1 MDSKAESG
9 GERMSTETNRSRR
22 EAWAEAVKPIVESI
36 EARGDEA
43 LLEWT
48 RQFDGVDRIESVDL
62 SRFTP
67 PAAYAELT
75 EALTLAAERIRA
87 FHAHQVRQDDVFEDT
102 MFRLGRRYMPLD
114 SVGVYVPGGTAV
126 YPSSVL
132 MNIIPAKVA
141 GVKRVVMVTP
151 PKADGIDISLLIA
164 AKIAGADECFLVG
177 GAQAVAALAYGT
189 ETIRPVDKIVGPGN
203 AYVATAKAL
212 VSHIVGIDS
221 VAGPSEVLI
230 VADET
235 ANPKWVAA
243 DLLAQAEHDVEATA
257 IALVTTE
264 TLRDEV
270 EQELERQLALLPRQD
285 IAREALKRGGVLY
298 RSLEEAIEY
307 ANTMAA
313 EHVQLAVKDPE
324 QLMKSI
330 RHGGSFFL
338 GHEAAEAFGD
348 YIAGPNHVL
357 PTSGTA
363 RFSSGLSVDDFY
375 RRQTFLEMTELD
387 ETITKAAIRI
397 AEQEQLEGH
406 ARAMAVRMED
416 V

>member
-1 MDSKAESG
+1 
-9 GERMSTETNRSRR
+9 MSTETNRSRR
-22 EAWAEAVKPIVESI
+22 EAWAEAVKPIVEAV

-48 RQFDGVDRIESVDL
+48 RQFDGVDQIESVDL
-62 SRFTP
+62 SRFIP

-230 VADET
+230 IADET

-264 TLRDEV
+264 MLRDEV
-270 EQELERQLALLPRQD
+270 EQELERQLSLLPRQE
-285 IAREALKRGGVLY
+285 IARESLKRGGVIV
-298 RSLEEAIEY
+298 RSLEDAIAY

-324 QLMKSI
+324 TLMRAI

-397 AEQEQLEGH
+397 AKQEQLEGH

>member
-1 MDSKAESG
+1 
-9 GERMSTETNRSRR
+9 MSTETNRSRR

-230 VADET
+230 IADET

-270 EQELERQLALLPRQD
+270 EQELERQLSLLPRQE
-285 IAREALKRGGVLY
+285 IARESLKRGGVIV
-298 RSLEEAIEY
+298 RSLEDAIDY

-324 QLMKSI
+324 TLMRAI

-387 ETITKAAIRI
+387 EAITKAAIRI
-397 AEQEQLEGH
+397 AKQEQLEGH

>member
-1 MDSKAESG
+1 
-9 GERMSTETNRSRR
+9 MSTETNRSRR

-48 RQFDGVDRIESVDL
+48 RQFDGVDQIESVDL

-87 FHAHQVRQDDVFEDT
+87 FHARQVRQDDVFEDT

-164 AKIAGADECFLVG
+164 AKIAGADECFLIG

-230 VADET
+230 IADET

-264 TLRDEV
+264 ALRNEV
-270 EQELERQLALLPRQD
+270 EQELERQLSLLPRQE
-285 IAREALKRGGVLY
+285 IARESLKRGGVLY
-298 RSLEEAIEY
+298 KSLEDAIEY

-324 QLMKSI
+324 VLMRAI

-397 AEQEQLEGH
+397 AKQEQLEGH

>member
-1 MDSKAESG
+1 MNG
-9 GERMSTETNRSRR
+9 QTNRTRR
-22 EAWAEAVKPIVESI
+22 EQWAEAVKPILESV
-36 EARGDEA
+36 EARGDAA

-48 RQFDGVDRIESVDL
+48 KQFDGVDVIETVDL
-62 SRFTP
+62 ETFEP
-67 PAAYAELT
+67 PEAYRELT
-75 EALTLAAERIRA
+75 EALTLAAKRIRT
-87 FHAHQVRQDDVFEDT
+87 FHARQQRQDDVFEDE
-102 MFRLGRRYMPLD
+102 MFRLGRRFMPLD

-151 PKADGIDISLLIA
+151 PKQGGIDLSLLIA
-164 AKIAGADECFLVG
+164 AKIAGADECYLVG
-177 GAQAVAALAYGT
+177 GAQAVAALAFGT
-189 ETIRPVDKIVGPGN
+189 ETISAVDKIVGPGN
-203 AYVATAKAL
+203 AYVATAKSL
-212 VSHIVGIDS
+212 VSHFVGIDS

-230 VADET
+230 IADET
-235 ANPKWVAA
+235 ANPRWVAA

-257 IALVTTE
+257 LALVTTS
-264 TLRDEV
+264 
-270 EQELERQLALLPRQD
+270 EQAEAIRSELDKQLLDLPRRD
-285 IAREALKRGGVLY
+285 IAVEALKRGGVLVKTKAA
-298 RSLEEAIEY
+298 AIRY
-307 ANTMAA
+307 ANDMAA
-313 EHVQLAVKDPE
+313 EHVQLAVTDPADYMA
-324 QLMKSI
+324 QI

-375 RRQTFLEMTELD
+375 RRQTFLEMTAID
-387 ETITKAAIRI
+387 EAVTRAAIRI
-397 AEQEQLEGH
+397 ARQEQLEGH
-406 ARAMAVRMED
+406 ARAMAVRLED

>member
-1 MDSKAESG
+1 
-9 GERMSTETNRSRR
+9 MSQETTRSRR
-22 EAWAEAVKPIVESI
+22 EAWMDAVKPILEAIERDGDRALIEYTHRFDQVETI
-36 EARGDEA
+36 ER
-43 LLEWT
+43 
-48 RQFDGVDRIESVDL
+48 VDL
-62 SRFTP
+62 SAFTP
-67 PAAYAELT
+67 PIAYQELT
-75 EALTLAAERIRA
+75 DALTLAADRIRA
-87 FHAHQVRQDDVFEDT
+87 FHERQVRPTDEFEDD

-132 MNIIPAKVA
+132 MNVIPAKVA
-141 GVKRVVMVTP
+141 GVSRIVMVTP
-151 PKADGIDISLLIA
+151 PKPDGIDISLLIA
-164 AKIAGADECFLVG
+164 AKIAGADECILIG
-177 GAQAVAALAYGT
+177 GAQAIGALAYGT
-189 ETIRPVDKIVGPGN
+189 ESIRPVDKIVGPGN
-203 AYVATAKAL
+203 AYVATAKSL

-230 VADET
+230 LADET

-257 IALVTTE
+257 LAVVTTE
-264 TLRDEV
+264 TMAQAINEEV
-270 EQELERQLALLPRQD
+270 TRQLSTLPRQD
-285 IAREALKRGGVLY
+285 IAQEALKRGGVVVK
-298 RSLEEAIEY
+298 SLDDAIDY
-307 ANTMAA
+307 ANEVAA
-313 EHVQLAVKDPE
+313 EHVQLAVNDPDDV
-324 QLMKSI
+324 MRRI

-375 RRQTFLEMTELD
+375 RRQTFLQLHDLD
-387 ETITKAAIRI
+387 EQITKAAIRI
-397 AEQEQLEGH
+397 ARQEQLEGH
-406 ARAMAVRMED
+406 ARAMAVRLED

>member
-1 MDSKAESG
+1 
-9 GERMSTETNRSRR
+9 MSTETNRTRR
-22 EAWAEAVKPIVESI
+22 ESWAEAVKPILEAVESN
-36 EARGDEA
+36 GDEA
-43 LLEWT
+43 LLAFT
-48 RQFDGVDRIESVDL
+48 KKFDGVDKIETVDL
-62 SRFTP
+62 TTFTP
-67 PAAYAELT
+67 PEAYAELT
-75 EALTLAAERIRA
+75 EALTLAAERIRT
-87 FHAHQVRQDDVFEDT
+87 FHERQRRQDDVYEDG
-102 MFRLGRRYMPLD
+102 MFRLGRRFMALD

-151 PKADGIDISLLIA
+151 PKQDGIDLSLLIA
-164 AKIAGADECFLVG
+164 AKIAGADECYLVG
-177 GAQAVAALAYGT
+177 GAQAVAALAFGT
-189 ETIRPVDKIVGPGN
+189 ETIQPVDKIVGPGN
-203 AYVATAKAL
+203 AYVATAKSL

-230 VADET
+230 IADET

-257 IALVTTE
+257 LALVTT
-264 TLRDEV
+264 DELA
-270 EQELERQLALLPRQD
+270 EAIRQELDRQLAELPRRD
-285 IAREALKRGGVLY
+285 IAIEAMKRGGVLVKTKA
-298 RSLEEAIEY
+298 EAIRY
-307 ANTMAA
+307 ANEMAA
-313 EHVQLAVKDPE
+313 EHVQLAVIDPE
-324 QLMKSI
+324 DYMQAI

-375 RRQTFLEMTELD
+375 RRQTFLQMTELD
-387 ETITKAAIRI
+387 ERITRAAIRI
-397 AEQEQLEGH
+397 AQQEQLDGH
-406 ARAMAVRMED
+406 ARAMAVRLED

>member
-1 MDSKAESG
+1 
-9 GERMSTETNRSRR
+9 MSTETNRARR
-22 EAWAEAVKPIVESI
+22 ESWAEAVKPILEAVESN
-36 EARGDEA
+36 GDEA
-43 LLEWT
+43 LLAFT
-48 RQFDGVDRIESVDL
+48 KKFDGVDKIETVDL
-62 SRFTP
+62 TTFTP
-67 PAAYAELT
+67 PDAYAELT
-75 EALTLAAERIRA
+75 EALTLAAERIRT
-87 FHAHQVRQDDVFEDT
+87 FHSRQRRQDDVYEDE
-102 MFRLGRRYMPLD
+102 MFRLGRRFMPLD

-151 PKADGIDISLLIA
+151 PKQDGIDLSLLIA
-164 AKIAGADECFLVG
+164 AKIAGADECYLVG
-177 GAQAVAALAYGT
+177 GAQAVAALAFGT
-189 ETIRPVDKIVGPGN
+189 ETIQPVDKIVGPGN
-203 AYVATAKAL
+203 AYVATAKSL

-230 VADET
+230 IADET
-235 ANPKWVAA
+235 AHPKWVAA

-257 IALVTTE
+257 LALVPTAE
-264 TLRDEV
+264 LAEAIR
-270 EQELERQLALLPRQD
+270 QELERQLAELPRRD
-285 IAREALKRGGVLY
+285 IAIEAMKRGGVLVKTKA
-298 RSLEEAIEY
+298 EAIRY
-307 ANTMAA
+307 ANEMAA
-313 EHVQLAVKDPE
+313 EHVQLAVADPE
-324 QLMKSI
+324 DYMQAI

-375 RRQTFLEMTELD
+375 RRQTFLQMTELD
-387 ETITKAAIRI
+387 ERITRAAIRI
-397 AEQEQLEGH
+397 AQQEQLDGH

>member
-1 MDSKAESG
+1 
-9 GERMSTETNRSRR
+9 MSTDTNRSRR

-36 EARGDEA
+36 ETRGDEA

-48 RQFDGVDRIESVDL
+48 RQFDGVDKIESVDL

-67 PAAYAELT
+67 PAAFAELT

-87 FHAHQVRQDDVFEDT
+87 FHSHQVRQDDVFEDT

-270 EQELERQLALLPRQD
+270 ERELERQLALLPRQD

-397 AEQEQLEGH
+397 AKQEQLEGH

>member
-1 MDSKAESG
+1 
-9 GERMSTETNRSRR
+9 MSSQNRTRR
-22 EAWAEAVKPIVESI
+22 ETWAEAVKPILEAI
-36 EARGDEA
+36 ETRGDEA
-43 LLEWT
+43 LLEYT
-48 RQFDGVDRIESVDL
+48 VKFDGVNQIEAVDL
-62 SRFTP
+62 TTFTP
-67 PAAYAELT
+67 PPAYDELT
-75 EALTLAAERIRA
+75 DALTLAAERIRA
-87 FHAHQVRQDDVFEDT
+87 FHERQRRDDDVFEDE
-102 MFRLGRRYMPLD
+102 MFRLGRRYMPLN

-132 MNIIPAKVA
+132 MNVIPAKVA

-151 PKADGIDISLLIA
+151 PKPDGIDVSLLIA
-164 AKIAGADECFLVG
+164 AKIAGADECYLVG
-177 GAQAVAALAYGT
+177 GAQAVAALAFGT

-230 VADET
+230 IADET

-257 IALVTTE
+257 LALVSTDRMARAVKE
-264 TLRDEV
+264 
-270 EQELERQLALLPRQD
+270 ELARQLSDLPRRD
-285 IAREALKRGGVLY
+285 IAIEALERGGVVVK
-298 RSLEEAIEY
+298 SKDEAIRQ
-307 ANTMAA
+307 ANEMAA
-313 EHVQLAVKDPE
+313 EHVQLAVENPDDY
-324 QLMKSI
+324 MKQI

-375 RRQTFLEMTELD
+375 RRQTFLQMTELD
-387 ETITKAAIRI
+387 ETVTRAAIRI
-397 AEQEQLEGH
+397 AKQEQLEGH
-406 ARAMAVRMED
+406 ARAMAARLED

>member
-1 MDSKAESG
+1 
-9 GERMSTETNRSRR
+9 MSTETNRTRR
-22 EAWAEAVKPIVESI
+22 ESWVEVVKPILEAVESN
-36 EARGDEA
+36 GDEA
-43 LLEWT
+43 LLAFT
-48 RQFDGVDRIESVDL
+48 KKFDGVDKIETVDL
-62 SRFTP
+62 TTFTP
-67 PAAYAELT
+67 PEAYAELT
-75 EALTLAAERIRA
+75 EALTLAAERIRT
-87 FHAHQVRQDDVFEDT
+87 FHERQRRQDDVYEDG
-102 MFRLGRRYMPLD
+102 MFRLGRRFMALD

-151 PKADGIDISLLIA
+151 PKQDGIDLSLLIA
-164 AKIAGADECFLVG
+164 AKIAGADECYLVG
-177 GAQAVAALAYGT
+177 GAQAVAALAFGT
-189 ETIRPVDKIVGPGN
+189 ETIQPVDKIVGPGN
-203 AYVATAKAL
+203 AYVATAKSL

-230 VADET
+230 IADET

-257 IALVTTE
+257 LALVTT
-264 TLRDEV
+264 DELAV
-270 EQELERQLALLPRQD
+270 AIRQELERQLAELPRRD
-285 IAREALKRGGVLY
+285 IAIEAMKRGGVLVKTKH
-298 RSLEEAIEY
+298 EAIRY
-307 ANTMAA
+307 ANEMAA
-313 EHVQLAVKDPE
+313 EHVQLAVADPE
-324 QLMKSI
+324 DYMQAI

-375 RRQTFLEMTELD
+375 RRQTFLQMTELD
-387 ETITKAAIRI
+387 ERITRAAIRI
-397 AEQEQLEGH
+397 AQQEQLDGH
-406 ARAMAVRMED
+406 ARAMAVRLED

>member
-1 MDSKAESG
+1 
-9 GERMSTETNRSRR
+9 MSTETNRTRR
-22 EAWAEAVKPIVESI
+22 ESWVEVVKPILEAVESN
-36 EARGDEA
+36 GDEA
-43 LLEWT
+43 LLAFTKKFE
-48 RQFDGVDRIESVDL
+48 GVDKIETVDL
-62 SRFTP
+62 TTFTP
-67 PAAYAELT
+67 PEAYAELT
-75 EALTLAAERIRA
+75 EALTLAAERIRT
-87 FHAHQVRQDDVFEDT
+87 FHERQRRQDDVYEDGI
-102 MFRLGRRYMPLD
+102 FRLGRRFMALD

-151 PKADGIDISLLIA
+151 PKQDGIDLSLLIA
-164 AKIAGADECFLVG
+164 AKIAGADECYLVG
-177 GAQAVAALAYGT
+177 GAQAVAALAFGT
-189 ETIRPVDKIVGPGN
+189 ETIQPVDKIVGPGN
-203 AYVATAKAL
+203 AYVATAKSL

-230 VADET
+230 IADET

-257 IALVTTE
+257 LALVTT
-264 TLRDEV
+264 DELAV
-270 EQELERQLALLPRQD
+270 AIRQELERQLAELPRRD
-285 IAREALKRGGVLY
+285 IAIEAMKRGGVLVKTKD
-298 RSLEEAIEY
+298 EAIRY
-307 ANTMAA
+307 ANEMAA
-313 EHVQLAVKDPE
+313 EHVQLAVADPE
-324 QLMKSI
+324 DYMQAI

-375 RRQTFLEMTELD
+375 RRQTFLQMTELD
-387 ETITKAAIRI
+387 ERITRAAIRI
-397 AEQEQLEGH
+397 AQQEQLDGH
-406 ARAMAVRMED
+406 ARAMAVRLED

>member
-1 MDSKAESG
+1 
-9 GERMSTETNRSRR
+9 MSTETDRSRR
-22 EAWAEAVKPIVESI
+22 EAWAEVVKPIVESI

-43 LLEWT
+43 LIEWMK
-48 RQFDGVDRIESVDL
+48 QFDGVDRIELVDL
-62 SRFTP
+62 ASFNP
-67 PAAYAELT
+67 PVAYAELT

-87 FHAHQVRQDDVFEDT
+87 FHARQVRQDDVFEDT

-164 AKIAGADECFLVG
+164 AKIAGADECFLIG

-230 VADET
+230 IADET

-264 TLRDEV
+264 TLRNEV
-270 EQELERQLALLPRQD
+270 EQELERQLVLLPRQD
-285 IAREALKRGGVLY
+285 IARESLKRGGVLY
-298 RSLEEAIEY
+298 RTIEDAIEY

-324 QLMKSI
+324 KLMQSI

-397 AEQEQLEGH
+397 AKQEQLEGH

>member
-1 MDSKAESG
+1 
-9 GERMSTETNRSRR
+9 MSTETNRTRR
-22 EAWAEAVKPIVESI
+22 ESWAEAVKPILEAVESN
-36 EARGDEA
+36 GDEA
-43 LLEWT
+43 LLAFT
-48 RQFDGVDRIESVDL
+48 KKFDGVDKIETVDL
-62 SRFTP
+62 KTFTP
-67 PAAYAELT
+67 PEAYAELT
-75 EALTLAAERIRA
+75 KALTLAAERIRT
-87 FHAHQVRQDDVFEDT
+87 FHVRQRRQDDVYEDE
-102 MFRLGRRYMPLD
+102 MFRLGRRFMPLD

-151 PKADGIDISLLIA
+151 PKQDGIDLSLLIA
-164 AKIAGADECFLVG
+164 AKIAGADECYLVG
-177 GAQAVAALAYGT
+177 GAQAVAALAFGT
-189 ETIRPVDKIVGPGN
+189 ETIQPVDKIVGPGN
-203 AYVATAKAL
+203 AYVATAKSL

-230 VADET
+230 IADET
-235 ANPKWVAA
+235 ASPRWVAA

-257 IALVTTE
+257 LALVSTE
-264 TLRDEV
+264 ELAESIR
-270 EQELERQLALLPRQD
+270 QELDRQLAELPRRD
-285 IAREALKRGGVLY
+285 IAIEAMKRGGVLVKTKA
-298 RSLEEAIEY
+298 EAIRY
-307 ANTMAA
+307 ANEMAA
-313 EHVQLAVKDPE
+313 EHVQLAVADPE
-324 QLMKSI
+324 DYMQAI

-375 RRQTFLEMTELD
+375 RRQTFLQMTELD
-387 ETITKAAIRI
+387 ERITRAAIRI
-397 AEQEQLEGH
+397 AQQEQLDGH
-406 ARAMAVRMED
+406 ARAMAVRLED

>member
-1 MDSKAESG
+1 
-9 GERMSTETNRSRR
+9 MSTETNRARR
-22 EAWAEAVKPIVESI
+22 ESWAEAVKPILEAVESN
-36 EARGDEA
+36 GDEA
-43 LLEWT
+43 LLAFT
-48 RQFDGVDRIESVDL
+48 KKFDGVDKIETVDL
-62 SRFTP
+62 TTFTP
-67 PAAYAELT
+67 PDAYAELT
-75 EALTLAAERIRA
+75 EALTLAAERIRT
-87 FHAHQVRQDDVFEDT
+87 FHSRQRRQDDVYEDE
-102 MFRLGRRYMPLD
+102 MFRLGRRFMPLD

-151 PKADGIDISLLIA
+151 PKQDGIDLSLLIA
-164 AKIAGADECFLVG
+164 AKIAGADECYLVG
-177 GAQAVAALAYGT
+177 GAQAVAALAFGT
-189 ETIRPVDKIVGPGN
+189 ETIQPVDKIVGPGN
-203 AYVATAKAL
+203 AYVATAKSL

-230 VADET
+230 IADET

-257 IALVTTE
+257 LALVTTGE
-264 TLRDEV
+264 LAEAIR
-270 EQELERQLALLPRQD
+270 QELERQLAELPRRD
-285 IAREALKRGGVLY
+285 IAIEAMKRGGVLVKTKA
-298 RSLEEAIEY
+298 EAIRY
-307 ANTMAA
+307 ANEMAA
-313 EHVQLAVKDPE
+313 EHVQLAVADPE
-324 QLMKSI
+324 DYMQAI

-375 RRQTFLEMTELD
+375 RRQTFLQMTELD
-387 ETITKAAIRI
+387 ERITRAAIRI
-397 AEQEQLEGH
+397 AQQEQLDGH
-406 ARAMAVRMED
+406 ARAMAVRLED

>member
-1 MDSKAESG
+1 
-9 GERMSTETNRSRR
+9 MSTETNRSRR

-189 ETIRPVDKIVGPGN
+189 EAIRPVDKIVGPGN

>member
-1 MDSKAESG
+1 
-9 GERMSTETNRSRR
+9 MSTETNRTRR
-22 EAWAEAVKPIVESI
+22 ESWAEAVKPILEAVESN
-36 EARGDEA
+36 GDEA
-43 LLEWT
+43 LLAFT
-48 RQFDGVDRIESVDL
+48 RKYDGVDKIETVDL
-62 SRFTP
+62 TTFTP
-67 PAAYAELT
+67 PEAYAELT
-75 EALTLAAERIRA
+75 EALTLAAERIRT
-87 FHAHQVRQDDVFEDT
+87 FHERQRRQDDVYEDG
-102 MFRLGRRYMPLD
+102 MFRLGRRFMALD

-151 PKADGIDISLLIA
+151 PKQDGIDLSLLIA
-164 AKIAGADECFLVG
+164 AKIAGADECYLVG
-177 GAQAVAALAYGT
+177 GAQAVAALAFGT
-189 ETIRPVDKIVGPGN
+189 ETIQPVDKIVGPGN
-203 AYVATAKAL
+203 AYVATAKSL

-230 VADET
+230 IADET

-257 IALVTTE
+257 LALVTT
-264 TLRDEV
+264 DELA
-270 EQELERQLALLPRQD
+270 EAIRQELDRQLAELPRRD
-285 IAREALKRGGVLY
+285 IAIEAMKRGGVLVKTKA
-298 RSLEEAIEY
+298 EAIRY
-307 ANTMAA
+307 ANEMAA
-313 EHVQLAVKDPE
+313 EHVQLAVADPE
-324 QLMKSI
+324 DYMQAI

-375 RRQTFLEMTELD
+375 RRQTFLQMTELD
-387 ETITKAAIRI
+387 ERITRAAIRI
-397 AEQEQLEGH
+397 AQQEQLDGH
-406 ARAMAVRMED
+406 ARAMAVRLED

>member
-1 MDSKAESG
+1 
-9 GERMSTETNRSRR
+9 MSSQNRTRR
-22 EAWAEAVKPIVESI
+22 ETWAEAVKPILEAI
-36 EARGDEA
+36 ETRGDEA
-43 LLEWT
+43 LLEYT
-48 RQFDGVDRIESVDL
+48 VKFDGVNRIEVVDL
-62 SRFTP
+62 TTFTP
-67 PAAYAELT
+67 PPAYDELT
-75 EALTLAAERIRA
+75 DALTLAAERIRA
-87 FHAHQVRQDDVFEDT
+87 FHERQRRDDDVFEDE

-132 MNIIPAKVA
+132 MNVIPAKVA

-151 PKADGIDISLLIA
+151 PKPDGIDVSLLIA
-164 AKIAGADECFLVG
+164 AKIAGADECYLVG
-177 GAQAVAALAYGT
+177 GAQAVAALAFGT

-230 VADET
+230 IADET

-257 IALVTTE
+257 LALVSTDRMARAVKE
-264 TLRDEV
+264 
-270 EQELERQLALLPRQD
+270 ELARQLSDLPRRD
-285 IAREALKRGGVLY
+285 IAIEALERGGVVVK
-298 RSLEEAIEY
+298 SKDEAIRQ
-307 ANTMAA
+307 ANEMAA
-313 EHVQLAVKDPE
+313 EHVQLAVENPDDY
-324 QLMKSI
+324 MKQI

-375 RRQTFLEMTELD
+375 RRQTFLQMTELD
-387 ETITKAAIRI
+387 ETVTRAAIRI
-397 AEQEQLEGH
+397 AKQEQLEGH
-406 ARAMAVRMED
+406 ARAMAARLED

>member
-1 MDSKAESG
+1 
-9 GERMSTETNRSRR
+9 MSTETNRSRR

-48 RQFDGVDRIESVDL
+48 KQFDGVDRIESVDL
-62 SRFTP
+62 ARFNP
-67 PAAYAELT
+67 PVAYAELT

-87 FHAHQVRQDDVFEDT
+87 FHARQVRQDDVFEDT

-164 AKIAGADECFLVG
+164 AKIAGADECFLIG

-189 ETIRPVDKIVGPGN
+189 ETIRSVDKIVGPGN

-230 VADET
+230 IADET

-257 IALVTTE
+257 IALVTSE
-264 TLRDEV
+264 TLRDQI
-270 EQELERQLALLPRQD
+270 EQELEQQLALLPRQD
-285 IAREALKRGGVLY
+285 IARDSLKRGGVLY
-298 RSLEEAIEY
+298 RTIEDAIEY

-324 QLMKSI
+324 ALMRAI

-397 AEQEQLEGH
+397 AKQEQLEGH

>member
-1 MDSKAESG
+1 
-9 GERMSTETNRSRR
+9 MSTETNRTRR
-22 EAWAEAVKPIVESI
+22 ESWAEAVKPILEAVESN
-36 EARGDEA
+36 GDEA
-43 LLEWT
+43 LLAFT
-48 RQFDGVDRIESVDL
+48 RKYDGVDKIETVDL
-62 SRFTP
+62 TTFTP
-67 PAAYAELT
+67 PEAYAELT
-75 EALTLAAERIRA
+75 EALTLAAERIRT
-87 FHAHQVRQDDVFEDT
+87 FHERQRRQDDVYEDG
-102 MFRLGRRYMPLD
+102 MFRLGRRFMALD

-151 PKADGIDISLLIA
+151 PKQDGIDLSLLIA
-164 AKIAGADECFLVG
+164 AKIAGADECYLVG
-177 GAQAVAALAYGT
+177 GAQAVAALAFGT
-189 ETIRPVDKIVGPGN
+189 ETIQPVDKIVGPGN
-203 AYVATAKAL
+203 AYVATAKSL

-230 VADET
+230 IADET

-257 IALVTTE
+257 LALVTT
-264 TLRDEV
+264 DELA
-270 EQELERQLALLPRQD
+270 EAIRQELDRQLAELPRRD
-285 IAREALKRGGVLY
+285 IAIEAMKRGGVLVKTKA
-298 RSLEEAIEY
+298 EAIRY
-307 ANTMAA
+307 ANEMAA
-313 EHVQLAVKDPE
+313 EHVQLAVADPE
-324 QLMKSI
+324 DYMQAI

-387 ETITKAAIRI
+387 ERITRAAIRI
-397 AEQEQLEGH
+397 AQQEQLDGH
-406 ARAMAVRMED
+406 ARAMAVRLED

>member
-1 MDSKAESG
+1 
-9 GERMSTETNRSRR
+9 MSTETNRTRR
-22 EAWAEAVKPIVESI
+22 ESWVEVVKPILEAVESN
-36 EARGDEA
+36 GDEA
-43 LLEWT
+43 LLAFT
-48 RQFDGVDRIESVDL
+48 KKFDGVDKIETVDL
-62 SRFTP
+62 TTFTP
-67 PAAYAELT
+67 PEAYAELT
-75 EALTLAAERIRA
+75 EALTLAAERIRT
-87 FHAHQVRQDDVFEDT
+87 FHERQRRQDDVYEDGI
-102 MFRLGRRYMPLD
+102 FRLGRRFMALD

-151 PKADGIDISLLIA
+151 PKQDGIDLSLLIA
-164 AKIAGADECFLVG
+164 AKIAGADECYLVG
-177 GAQAVAALAYGT
+177 GAQAVAALAFGT
-189 ETIRPVDKIVGPGN
+189 ETIQPVDKIVGPGN
-203 AYVATAKAL
+203 AYVATAKSL

-230 VADET
+230 IADET

-257 IALVTTE
+257 LALVTT
-264 TLRDEV
+264 DELAV
-270 EQELERQLALLPRQD
+270 AIRQELERQLAELPRRD
-285 IAREALKRGGVLY
+285 IAIEAMKRGGVLVKTKD
-298 RSLEEAIEY
+298 EAIRY
-307 ANTMAA
+307 ANEMAA
-313 EHVQLAVKDPE
+313 EHVQLAVADPE
-324 QLMKSI
+324 DYMQVI

-375 RRQTFLEMTELD
+375 RRQTFLQMTELD
-387 ETITKAAIRI
+387 ERITRAAIRI
-397 AEQEQLEGH
+397 AQQEQLDGH
-406 ARAMAVRMED
+406 ARAMAVRLED

>member
-1 MDSKAESG
+1 
-9 GERMSTETNRSRR
+9 MSTETNRTRR
-22 EAWAEAVKPIVESI
+22 ESWAEAVKPILEAVESN
-36 EARGDEA
+36 GDEA
-43 LLEWT
+43 LLAFT
-48 RQFDGVDRIESVDL
+48 KKFDGVDKIETVDL
-62 SRFTP
+62 TTFTP
-67 PAAYAELT
+67 PEAYAELT
-75 EALTLAAERIRA
+75 EALTLAAERIRT
-87 FHAHQVRQDDVFEDT
+87 FHERQRRQDDVYEDG
-102 MFRLGRRYMPLD
+102 MFRLGRRFMALD

-151 PKADGIDISLLIA
+151 PKQDGIDLSLLIA
-164 AKIAGADECFLVG
+164 AKIAGADECYLVG
-177 GAQAVAALAYGT
+177 GAQAVAALAFGT
-189 ETIRPVDKIVGPGN
+189 ETIQPVDKIVGPGN
-203 AYVATAKAL
+203 AYVATAKSL

-230 VADET
+230 IADET

-257 IALVTTE
+257 LALVTTGE
-264 TLRDEV
+264 LAEAIR
-270 EQELERQLALLPRQD
+270 QELERQLAELPRRD
-285 IAREALKRGGVLY
+285 IAIEAMKRGGVLVKTKA
-298 RSLEEAIEY
+298 EAIRY
-307 ANTMAA
+307 ANEMAA
-313 EHVQLAVKDPE
+313 EHVQLAVADPE
-324 QLMKSI
+324 DYMQAI

-375 RRQTFLEMTELD
+375 RRQTFLQMTELD
-387 ETITKAAIRI
+387 ERITRAAIRI
-397 AEQEQLEGH
+397 AQQEQLDGH

>member
-1 MDSKAESG
+1 
-9 GERMSTETNRSRR
+9 MSTETNRARR
-22 EAWAEAVKPIVESI
+22 ESWAEAVKPILEAVESN
-36 EARGDEA
+36 GDEA
-43 LLEWT
+43 LLAFT
-48 RQFDGVDRIESVDL
+48 KKFDGVDKIETVDL
-62 SRFTP
+62 TTFTP
-67 PAAYAELT
+67 PDAYAELT
-75 EALTLAAERIRA
+75 EALTLAAERIRT
-87 FHAHQVRQDDVFEDT
+87 FHSRQRRQDDVYEDE
-102 MFRLGRRYMPLD
+102 MFRLGRRFMPLD

-151 PKADGIDISLLIA
+151 PKQDGIDLSLLIA
-164 AKIAGADECFLVG
+164 AKIAGADECYLVG
-177 GAQAVAALAYGT
+177 GAQAVAALAFGT
-189 ETIRPVDKIVGPGN
+189 ETIQPVDKIVGPGN
-203 AYVATAKAL
+203 AYVATAKSL

-230 VADET
+230 IADET
-235 ANPKWVAA
+235 AHPKWVAA

-257 IALVTTE
+257 LALVTTGE
-264 TLRDEV
+264 LAEAIR
-270 EQELERQLALLPRQD
+270 QELERQLAELPRRD
-285 IAREALKRGGVLY
+285 IAIEAMKRGGVLVKTKA
-298 RSLEEAIEY
+298 EAIRY
-307 ANTMAA
+307 ANEMAA
-313 EHVQLAVKDPE
+313 EHVQLAVADPE
-324 QLMKSI
+324 DYMQAI

-375 RRQTFLEMTELD
+375 RRQTFLQMTELD
-387 ETITKAAIRI
+387 ERITRAAIRI
-397 AEQEQLEGH
+397 AQQEQLDGH
-406 ARAMAVRMED
+406 ARAMAVRLED

>member
-1 MDSKAESG
+1 
-9 GERMSTETNRSRR
+9 MSTETNRARR
-22 EAWAEAVKPIVESI
+22 ESWAEAVKPILEAVESN
-36 EARGDEA
+36 GDEA
-43 LLEWT
+43 LLAFT
-48 RQFDGVDRIESVDL
+48 KKFDGVDRIETVDL
-62 SRFTP
+62 TTFSP
-67 PAAYAELT
+67 PEAYAELT
-75 EALTLAAERIRA
+75 EALKLAAERIRT
-87 FHAHQVRQDDVFEDT
+87 FHERQRRQDDVYEDG
-102 MFRLGRRYMPLD
+102 MFRLGRRFMPLD

-151 PKADGIDISLLIA
+151 PKQDGIDLSLLIA
-164 AKIAGADECFLVG
+164 AKIAGADECYLVG
-177 GAQAVAALAYGT
+177 GAQAVAALAFGT
-189 ETIRPVDKIVGPGN
+189 ETIQPVDKIVGPGN
-203 AYVATAKAL
+203 AYVATAKSL

-230 VADET
+230 IADET

-243 DLLAQAEHDVEATA
+243 DLLAQAEHDVEAMA
-257 IALVTTE
+257 LALVTT
-264 TLRDEV
+264 DELA
-270 EQELERQLALLPRQD
+270 EAIRQELERQLAELPRRD
-285 IAREALKRGGVLY
+285 IAIEAMKRGGVIVKTKA
-298 RSLEEAIEY
+298 EAIRY
-307 ANTMAA
+307 ANEMAA
-313 EHVQLAVKDPE
+313 EHVQLAVADPE
-324 QLMKSI
+324 DYMQAI

-375 RRQTFLEMTELD
+375 RRQTFLQMTELD
-387 ETITKAAIRI
+387 ERITRAAIRI
-397 AEQEQLEGH
+397 AKQEQLDGH
-406 ARAMAVRMED
+406 ARAMAVRLED

>member
-1 MDSKAESG
+1 
-9 GERMSTETNRSRR
+9 MSTETNRTRR
-22 EAWAEAVKPIVESI
+22 ESWAEAVKPILEAVESN
-36 EARGDEA
+36 GDEA
-43 LLEWT
+43 LLAFT
-48 RQFDGVDRIESVDL
+48 KKFDGVDKIETVDL
-62 SRFTP
+62 STFTP
-67 PAAYAELT
+67 PEAYAELT
-75 EALTLAAERIRA
+75 EALTLAAERIRT
-87 FHAHQVRQDDVFEDT
+87 FHERQRRQDDVYEDE
-102 MFRLGRRYMPLD
+102 MFRLGRRFMPLD

-151 PKADGIDISLLIA
+151 PKQDGIDLSLLIA
-164 AKIAGADECFLVG
+164 AKIAGADECYLVG
-177 GAQAVAALAYGT
+177 GAQAVAALAFGT
-189 ETIRPVDKIVGPGN
+189 ETIQPVDKIVGPGN
-203 AYVATAKAL
+203 AYVATAKSL

-230 VADET
+230 IADET

-257 IALVTTE
+257 LALVTTGE
-264 TLRDEV
+264 LAEAIR
-270 EQELERQLALLPRQD
+270 QELERQLAELPRRD
-285 IAREALKRGGVLY
+285 IAIEAMKRGGVLVKTKA
-298 RSLEEAIEY
+298 EAIRY
-307 ANTMAA
+307 ANEMAA
-313 EHVQLAVKDPE
+313 EHVQLAVADPE
-324 QLMKSI
+324 DYMQAI

-375 RRQTFLEMTELD
+375 RRQTFLQMTELD
-387 ETITKAAIRI
+387 ERITRAAIRI
-397 AEQEQLEGH
+397 AQQEQLDGH
-406 ARAMAVRMED
+406 ARAMAVRLED

>member
-1 MDSKAESG
+1 
-9 GERMSTETNRSRR
+9 MSTETNRTRR
-22 EAWAEAVKPIVESI
+22 ESWVEVVKPILEAVESN
-36 EARGDEA
+36 GDEA
-43 LLEWT
+43 LLAFT
-48 RQFDGVDRIESVDL
+48 KKFDGVDKIETVDL
-62 SRFTP
+62 TTFTP
-67 PAAYAELT
+67 PEAYAELT
-75 EALTLAAERIRA
+75 EALTLAAERIRT
-87 FHAHQVRQDDVFEDT
+87 FHERQRRQDDVYEDG
-102 MFRLGRRYMPLD
+102 MFRLGRRFMALD

-151 PKADGIDISLLIA
+151 PKQDGIDLSLLIA
-164 AKIAGADECFLVG
+164 AKIAGADECYLVG
-177 GAQAVAALAYGT
+177 GAQAVAALAFGT
-189 ETIRPVDKIVGPGN
+189 ETIQPVDKIVGPGN
-203 AYVATAKAL
+203 AYVATAKSL

-230 VADET
+230 IADET

-257 IALVTTE
+257 LALVTT
-264 TLRDEV
+264 DELA
-270 EQELERQLALLPRQD
+270 EAIRQELERQLAELPRRD
-285 IAREALKRGGVLY
+285 IAIEAMKRGGVLVKTKD
-298 RSLEEAIEY
+298 EAIRY
-307 ANTMAA
+307 ANEMAA
-313 EHVQLAVKDPE
+313 EHVQLAVADPE
-324 QLMKSI
+324 DYMQAI
-330 RHGGSFFL
+330 RHAGSFFL

-375 RRQTFLEMTELD
+375 RRQTFLQMTELD
-387 ETITKAAIRI
+387 ERITRAAIRI
-397 AEQEQLEGH
+397 AQQEQLDGH
-406 ARAMAVRMED
+406 ARAMAVRLED

>member
-1 MDSKAESG
+1 
-9 GERMSTETNRSRR
+9 MSTETNRSRR

-36 EARGDEA
+36 ETRGDEA

-48 RQFDGVDRIESVDL
+48 RQFDGVDKIETVDL

-87 FHAHQVRQDDVFEDT
+87 FHARQVRQDDMFEDT

-177 GAQAVAALAYGT
+177 GAQAIAALAYGT
-189 ETIRPVDKIVGPGN
+189 DTIHPVDKIVGPGN

-212 VSHIVGIDS
+212 VSDIVGIDS

-230 VADET
+230 IADET

-264 TLRDEV
+264 TLREEV
-270 EQELERQLALLPRQD
+270 EQELERQLSLLPRQE
-285 IAREALKRGGVLY
+285 IARESLKRGGVIV
-298 RSLEEAIEY
+298 RSLEDAIEY
-307 ANTMAA
+307 ANTIAA

-324 QLMKSI
+324 QVMKSI
-330 RHGGSFFL
+330 RHGGS
-338 GHEAAEAFGD
+338 
-348 YIAGPNHVL
+348 
-357 PTSGTA
+357 
-363 RFSSGLSVDDFY
+363 
-375 RRQTFLEMTELD
+375 
-387 ETITKAAIRI
+387 
-397 AEQEQLEGH
+397 
-406 ARAMAVRMED
+406 
-416 V
+416 

>member
-1 MDSKAESG
+1 
-9 GERMSTETNRSRR
+9 MSTETNRSRR
-22 EAWAEAVKPIVESI
+22 EAWAEAVKPIVEAV

-48 RQFDGVDRIESVDL
+48 RQFDGVDQIESVDL

-230 VADET
+230 IADET

-270 EQELERQLALLPRQD
+270 DQELERQLSLLPRQE
-285 IAREALKRGGVLY
+285 IARESLKRGGVIV
-298 RSLEEAIEY
+298 RSLEDAIEY

-313 EHVQLAVKDPE
+313 EHVQLAVKNPE
-324 QLMKSI
+324 MLMGAI

-387 ETITKAAIRI
+387 EAITKAAIRI
-397 AEQEQLEGH
+397 AKQEQLEGH

>member
-1 MDSKAESG
+1 
-9 GERMSTETNRSRR
+9 MSTETNRARR
-22 EAWAEAVKPIVESI
+22 ESWAEAVKPILEAVESN
-36 EARGDEA
+36 GDEA
-43 LLEWT
+43 LLAFT
-48 RQFDGVDRIESVDL
+48 KKFDGVDKIETVDL
-62 SRFTP
+62 TTFTP
-67 PAAYAELT
+67 PEAYAELT
-75 EALTLAAERIRA
+75 EALTLAAERIRT
-87 FHAHQVRQDDVFEDT
+87 FHERQLRQDDVYEDG
-102 MFRLGRRYMPLD
+102 MFRLGRRFMPLD

-151 PKADGIDISLLIA
+151 PKQDGIDLSLLIA
-164 AKIAGADECFLVG
+164 AKIAGADECYLVG
-177 GAQAVAALAYGT
+177 GAQAVAALAFGT
-189 ETIRPVDKIVGPGN
+189 ETIQPVDKIVGPGN
-203 AYVATAKAL
+203 AYVATAKSL

-230 VADET
+230 IADET

-243 DLLAQAEHDVEATA
+243 DLLAQAEHDIEATA
-257 IALVTTE
+257 LALVPTAE
-264 TLRDEV
+264 LAELIR
-270 EQELERQLALLPRQD
+270 QELNRQLDELPRRE
-285 IAREALKRGGVLY
+285 IAMEAMKRGGVLVKTKV
-298 RSLEEAIEY
+298 EAIRH
-307 ANTMAA
+307 ANEMAA
-313 EHVQLAVKDPE
+313 EHVQLAVADPE
-324 QLMKSI
+324 DYMQAI

-375 RRQTFLEMTELD
+375 RRQTFLQMTELD
-387 ETITKAAIRI
+387 ERITRAAIRI
-397 AEQEQLEGH
+397 AKQEQLDGH
-406 ARAMAVRMED
+406 ARAMAVRLEG

>member
-1 MDSKAESG
+1 
-9 GERMSTETNRSRR
+9 MSTETNRTRR
-22 EAWAEAVKPIVESI
+22 ESWAEAVKPILEAVESN
-36 EARGDEA
+36 GDEA
-43 LLEWT
+43 LLAFT
-48 RQFDGVDRIESVDL
+48 KKFDGVEKIETVDL
-62 SRFTP
+62 TTFSP
-67 PAAYAELT
+67 PEAYAELT
-75 EALTLAAERIRA
+75 EALTLAAERIRT
-87 FHAHQVRQDDVFEDT
+87 FHERQRRQNDVYEDG
-102 MFRLGRRYMPLD
+102 MFRLGRRFMALD

-151 PKADGIDISLLIA
+151 PKQDGIDLSLLIA
-164 AKIAGADECFLVG
+164 AKIAGADECYLVG
-177 GAQAVAALAYGT
+177 GAQAVASLAFGT
-189 ETIRPVDKIVGPGN
+189 ETIQPVDKIVGPGN
-203 AYVATAKAL
+203 AYVATAKSL

-230 VADET
+230 IADET

-257 IALVTTE
+257 LALVTT
-264 TLRDEV
+264 DELA
-270 EQELERQLALLPRQD
+270 EAIRQELDRQLAELPRRD
-285 IAREALKRGGVLY
+285 IAKEAMKRGGVLIKTKN
-298 RSLEEAIEY
+298 EAIRY
-307 ANTMAA
+307 ANEMAA
-313 EHVQLAVKDPE
+313 EHVQLAVADPE
-324 QLMKSI
+324 DYMQAI

-338 GHEAAEAFGD
+338 GHEVAEAFGD

-375 RRQTFLEMTELD
+375 RRQTFLQMTELD
-387 ETITKAAIRI
+387 ERITRAAIRI
-397 AEQEQLEGH
+397 AQQEQLDGH
-406 ARAMAVRMED
+406 ARAMAVRLED

>member
-1 MDSKAESG
+1 
-9 GERMSTETNRSRR
+9 MSTETNRTRR
-22 EAWAEAVKPIVESI
+22 ESWAEAVKPILEAVESN
-36 EARGDEA
+36 GDEA
-43 LLEWT
+43 LLAFT
-48 RQFDGVDRIESVDL
+48 KKFDGVDKIETVDL
-62 SRFTP
+62 KTFTP
-67 PAAYAELT
+67 PEAYAELT
-75 EALTLAAERIRA
+75 KALTLAAERIRT
-87 FHAHQVRQDDVFEDT
+87 FHVRQRRQDDVYEDE
-102 MFRLGRRYMPLD
+102 MFRLGRRFMPLD

-151 PKADGIDISLLIA
+151 PKQDGIDLSLLIA
-164 AKIAGADECFLVG
+164 AKIAGADECYLVG
-177 GAQAVAALAYGT
+177 GAQAVAALAFGT
-189 ETIRPVDKIVGPGN
+189 ETIQPVDKIVGPGN
-203 AYVATAKAL
+203 AYVATAKSL

-230 VADET
+230 IADET
-235 ANPKWVAA
+235 ASPRWIAA

-257 IALVTTE
+257 LALVSTE
-264 TLRDEV
+264 ELAESIR
-270 EQELERQLALLPRQD
+270 QELDRQLAELPRRD
-285 IAREALKRGGVLY
+285 IAIEAMKRGGVLVKTKA
-298 RSLEEAIEY
+298 EAIRY
-307 ANTMAA
+307 ANEMAA
-313 EHVQLAVKDPE
+313 EHVQLAVADPE
-324 QLMKSI
+324 DYMQAI

-375 RRQTFLEMTELD
+375 RRQTFLQMTELD
-387 ETITKAAIRI
+387 ERITRAAIRI
-397 AEQEQLEGH
+397 AQQEQLDGH
-406 ARAMAVRMED
+406 ARAMAVRLED

>member
-1 MDSKAESG
+1 
-9 GERMSTETNRSRR
+9 MSSQNRTRR
-22 EAWAEAVKPIVESI
+22 ETWAEAVKPILEAI

-43 LLEWT
+43 LLEYT
-48 RQFDGVDRIESVDL
+48 VKFDGVNQIEAVDL
-62 SRFTP
+62 TTFTP
-67 PAAYAELT
+67 PTAYDELT
-75 EALTLAAERIRA
+75 DALTLAAERIRA
-87 FHAHQVRQDDVFEDT
+87 FHERQRRDDDVFEDE

-132 MNIIPAKVA
+132 MNVIPAKVA
-141 GVKRVVMVTP
+141 GVNRVVMVTP
-151 PKADGIDISLLIA
+151 PKPDGIDVSLLIA
-164 AKIAGADECFLVG
+164 AKIAGADECYLVG
-177 GAQAVAALAYGT
+177 GAQAVAALAFGT
-189 ETIRPVDKIVGPGN
+189 ESIRPVDKIVGPGN

-230 VADET
+230 IADET

-257 IALVTTE
+257 LALVSTDRMARAVKE
-264 TLRDEV
+264 
-270 EQELERQLALLPRQD
+270 ELARQLSDLPRRD
-285 IAREALKRGGVLY
+285 IAIEALERGGVVVK
-298 RSLEEAIEY
+298 SKDEAIRQ
-307 ANTMAA
+307 ANEMAA
-313 EHVQLAVKDPE
+313 EHVQLAVENPDDYMR
-324 QLMKSI
+324 QI

-375 RRQTFLEMTELD
+375 RRQTFLQMTELD
-387 ETITKAAIRI
+387 ETVTRAAIRI
-397 AEQEQLEGH
+397 AKQEQLEGH
-406 ARAMAVRMED
+406 ARAMAARLED
-416 V
+416 L

>member
-1 MDSKAESG
+1 
-9 GERMSTETNRSRR
+9 MSTETNRSRR

-48 RQFDGVDRIESVDL
+48 KQFDGVDRIESVDL
-62 SRFTP
+62 ARFNP
-67 PAAYAELT
+67 PVAYDELT

-87 FHAHQVRQDDVFEDT
+87 FHARQVRQDDVFEDT

-164 AKIAGADECFLVG
+164 AKISGADECFLVG

-189 ETIRPVDKIVGPGN
+189 ETIRQVDKIVGPGN

-230 VADET
+230 IADET

-257 IALVTTE
+257 IALVTSE
-264 TLRDEV
+264 TLRDQI
-270 EQELERQLALLPRQD
+270 EQELERQLVLLPRQD
-285 IAREALKRGGVLY
+285 IARESLKRGGVLY
-298 RSLEEAIEY
+298 RTIEDAIEY

-324 QLMKSI
+324 ALMRAI

-397 AEQEQLEGH
+397 AKQEQLEGH

>member
-1 MDSKAESG
+1 
-9 GERMSTETNRSRR
+9 MSSQNRTRR
-22 EAWAEAVKPIVESI
+22 ETWAEAVKPILEAI
-36 EARGDEA
+36 ETRGDEA
-43 LLEWT
+43 LLEYT
-48 RQFDGVDRIESVDL
+48 VKFDGVNRIEVVDL
-62 SRFTP
+62 TTFTP
-67 PAAYAELT
+67 PPAYEELT
-75 EALTLAAERIRA
+75 DALTLAAERIRA
-87 FHAHQVRQDDVFEDT
+87 FHERQRRDDDVFEDE

-132 MNIIPAKVA
+132 MNVIPAKVA

-151 PKADGIDISLLIA
+151 PKPDGIDVSLLIA
-164 AKIAGADECFLVG
+164 AKIAGADECYLVG
-177 GAQAVAALAYGT
+177 GAQAVAALAFGT

-230 VADET
+230 IADET

-257 IALVTTE
+257 LALVTSD
-264 TLRDEV
+264 RMARAINK
-270 EQELERQLALLPRQD
+270 ELARQLSDLPRRD
-285 IAREALKRGGVLY
+285 IAIEALERGGVVVK
-298 RSLEEAIEY
+298 SKDEAIRQ
-307 ANTMAA
+307 ANEMAA
-313 EHVQLAVKDPE
+313 EHVQLAVENPDDY
-324 QLMKSI
+324 MKQI

-375 RRQTFLEMTELD
+375 RRQTFLQMTELD
-387 ETITKAAIRI
+387 ETVTRAAIRI
-397 AEQEQLEGH
+397 AKQEQLEGH
-406 ARAMAVRMED
+406 ARAMAARLED

>member
-1 MDSKAESG
+1 
-9 GERMSTETNRSRR
+9 MSTETNRTRR
-22 EAWAEAVKPIVESI
+22 ESWVEVVKPILEAVESN
-36 EARGDEA
+36 GDEA
-43 LLEWT
+43 LLAFT
-48 RQFDGVDRIESVDL
+48 KKFDGVDKIEKVDL
-62 SRFTP
+62 TTFTP
-67 PAAYAELT
+67 PEAYAELT
-75 EALTLAAERIRA
+75 EALTLAAERIRT
-87 FHAHQVRQDDVFEDT
+87 FHERQRRQDDVYEDG
-102 MFRLGRRYMPLD
+102 MFRLGRRFMALD

-151 PKADGIDISLLIA
+151 PKQDGIDLSLLIA
-164 AKIAGADECFLVG
+164 AKIAGADECYLVG
-177 GAQAVAALAYGT
+177 GAQAVAALAFGT
-189 ETIRPVDKIVGPGN
+189 ETIQPVDKIVGPGN
-203 AYVATAKAL
+203 AYVATAKSL

-230 VADET
+230 IADET

-257 IALVTTE
+257 LALVTT
-264 TLRDEV
+264 DELAV
-270 EQELERQLALLPRQD
+270 AIRQELERQLAELPRRD
-285 IAREALKRGGVLY
+285 IAIEAMKRGGVLVKTKD
-298 RSLEEAIEY
+298 EAIRY
-307 ANTMAA
+307 ANEMAA
-313 EHVQLAVKDPE
+313 EHVQLAVADPE
-324 QLMKSI
+324 DYMQAI

-375 RRQTFLEMTELD
+375 RRQTFLQMTELD
-387 ETITKAAIRI
+387 ERITRAAIRI
-397 AEQEQLEGH
+397 AQQEQLDGH
-406 ARAMAVRMED
+406 ARAMAVRLED

>member
-1 MDSKAESG
+1 
-9 GERMSTETNRSRR
+9 MSTETNRSRR
-22 EAWAEAVKPIVESI
+22 EAWAEAVKPIVQSI

-43 LLEWT
+43 LLQWT
-48 RQFDGVDRIESVDL
+48 KQFDGVDKIESVDL

-67 PAAYAELT
+67 SAVYAELT

-212 VSHIVGIDS
+212 VSDIVGIDS

-230 VADET
+230 IADET

-257 IALVTTE
+257 IALVTSE
-264 TLRDEV
+264 ALRDAV
-270 EQELERQLALLPRQD
+270 ERELERQLTLLPRQD

-298 RSLEEAIEY
+298 KSLEEAIAY

-397 AEQEQLEGH
+397 AKQEQLEGH